1 MQLSIIQYPHPT
13 LRVRSKQ
20 IRRVNKELREMA
32 AQMLD
37 LMYEAEGVGLA
48 ANQVNLPIRIFVANP
63 SGQPGD
69 GEELVLLNPEL
80 QMPKGSVTG
89 QEGCLSLPGVF
100 GQVKRPKSIRLNA
113 YDLKGNSIDRVVDG
127 FLARVIQH
135 ENDHLDGVM
144 FFDRMTDEAKR
155 ELDDQLHELETVFD
169 SKQKSGGISSNQE
182 LTANLD
188 QWYEKYA

>member
-1 MQLSIIQYPHPT
+1 
-13 LRVRSKQ
+13 
-20 IRRVNKELREMA
+20 MA

-63 SGQPGD
+63 SGERGD
-69 GEELVLLNPEL
+69 GEELVLLNPEV
-80 QMPKGSVTG
+80 QMPKGSVAG
-89 QEGCLSLPGVF
+89 NEGCLSLPGVS
-100 GQVKRPKSIRLNA
+100 GQVRRPKSIRLNA
-113 YDLKGNSIDRVVDG
+113 YDLKGNPIDRVVDG

-144 FFDRMTDEAKR
+144 FFDRMTEEAKR
-155 ELDDQLHELETVFD
+155 EVDDQLYELETAFK
-169 SKQKSGGISSNQE
+169 SKQKSGGIASDEQLIAE
-182 LTANLD
+182 LD

>member
-1 MQLSIIQYPHPT
+1 MQLSIISYPHPT
-13 LRVRSKQ
+13 LRIRSKP
-20 IRRVNKELREMA
+20 IRRVNKELRNIA

-63 SGQPGD
+63 AGERGD

-80 QMPKGSVTG
+80 QMPKGNVTG
-89 QEGCLSLPGVF
+89 QEGCLSLPGIY
-100 GQVKRPKSIRLNA
+100 GQVKRPKSIRLSA
-113 YDLKGNSIDRVVDG
+113 FDIQGNPVDRVVDG

-144 FFDRMTDEAKR
+144 FFDRMTEEAKR
-155 ELDDQLHELETVFD
+155 EIDDQLHELETVFE
-169 SKQKSGGISSNQE
+169 SKQNTGGIANNEQLIAE
-182 LTANLD
+182 LD
-188 QWYEKYA
+188 PWYEKYT

>member
-1 MQLSIIQYPHPT
+1 MQLSIISYPHPT
-13 LRVRSKQ
+13 LRVRSKP
-20 IRRVNKELREMA
+20 IRRVNKELRNIA

-63 SGQPGD
+63 AGERGD

-80 QMPKGSVTG
+80 QMPKGNVTG
-89 QEGCLSLPGVF
+89 QEGCLSLPGIY
-100 GQVKRPKSIRLNA
+100 GQVKRPKSIRLSA
-113 YDLKGNSIDRVVDG
+113 FDIQGNPVDRVVDG

-144 FFDRMTDEAKR
+144 FFDRMTEEAKR
-155 ELDDQLHELETVFD
+155 EIDDQLHELETVFE
-169 SKQKSGGISSNQE
+169 SKQNTGGIANNEQLIAE
-182 LTANLD
+182 LD
-188 QWYEKYA
+188 PWYEKYT

>member
-1 MQLSIIQYPHPT
+1 MQLSIIPHPHPT
-13 LRVRSKQ
+13 LRVRSKP
-20 IRRVNKELREMA
+20 IRRVNKELRNMA

-63 SGQPGD
+63 AGERGD

-80 QMPKGSVTG
+80 QMPKGNVSG

-100 GQVKRPKSIRLNA
+100 GQVKRPKSIRLSA
-113 YDLKGNSIDRVVDG
+113 FDLKGNSVDRVVDG

-144 FFDRMTDEAKR
+144 FYDRMTEEAKR
-155 ELDDQLHELETVFD
+155 EIDDQLHELETVFE
-169 SKQKSGGISSNQE
+169 SKQKVGGIDSDEE
-182 LTANLD
+182 LIAALD
-188 QWYEKYA
+188 PWYEKYA